1 MTDALYGTGRGE
13 GESGVMALAA
23 QEGHIDKE
31 VAFLQAFECAR
42 APTWRQGNQAVKAAT
57 IA

>member
-1 MTDALYGTGRGE
+1 VLYGTGRGE

-31 VAFLQAFECAR
+31 VAFLQATFECAR
-42 APTWRQGNQAVKAAT
+42 APTWLEGNQAVKATT